1 MNLIFSTVAGFFI
14 SFNVYASG
22 VASNGTNSITVDINN
37 DTKTLK
43 FDTIINGYS
52 VKCSGDKIILW
63 GKPKIIND
71 GNPQDTNVIL
81 VDLERRYKNIE
92 KSVSEGV
99 FSIDF
104 IKGKDLAYIGTNQ
117 GLFFNLAN
125 GNMKPVGSEF
135 DPTDDNNFET
145 CKKIA
150 RGGLINI
157 LKQQPV

>member
-22 VASNGTNSITVDINN
+22 VALNGTNSITVDINN
-37 DTKTLK
+37 DTKALK

-104 IKGKDLAYIGTNQ
+104 IKGKGLAYIGTSQ

-125 GNMKPVGSEF
+125 GNMKPVG
-135 DPTDDNNFET
+135 
-145 CKKIA
+145 
-150 RGGLINI
+150 
-157 LKQQPV
+157 

>member
-22 VASNGTNSITVDINN
+22 VALNGTNSITVDINN

-52 VKCSGDKIILW
+52 VKCSGDKIIHW

-71 GNPQDTNVIL
+71 GSPQDTNVIL

-145 CKKIA
+145 CKKNSSW
-150 RGGLINI
+150 GFN
-157 LKQQPV
+157 KYP